1 MYSTSTQVSS
11 APLTSTLDG
20 SGVTTP
26 DPYNDPTRTNF
37 GSNVPRNAFYGP
49 HYADVDL
56 SLYKNIFQ
64 KESMQLKVGA
74 QVFNIFNHTNFAA
87 PNNDASLSNL
97 GLITSDMVAPT
108 SPYGSFGSPS
118 SGRIMVVTGT
128 FTF

>member
-1 MYSTSTQVSS
+1 MSS

-37 GSNVPRNAFYGP
+37 GNVPRNAFYGP